1 MGESVVFTN
10 LVTAARVTGGWCAI
24 DVTSCM
30 SCVVLAEWHAFGPS
44 FLAVLA
50 NRAVLGI
57 APVVDASSADLLTLG
72 LAVTSTL
79 TGLVWLAIRPKSIS
93 VFPSYYVSA
102 FSAYVT
108 TTVLEKI
115 LRWNIRCF
123 LVSCSLIINIFR
135 RNWEIGNH
143 CQVLHAAAL
152 AVDAAK
158 LMQGSL
164 YRAAIK
170 SASRKQCGDEG
181 IAIIGGDT
189 IKGFTSSDQAWIAL
203 IGEKPDATL
212 AKHAVNK

>member
-1 MGESVVFTN
+1 MREFVVFTN
-10 LVTAARVTGGWCAI
+10 LVKAARVAGGWCAI

-30 SCVVLAEWHAFGPS
+30 SCVVLAEWHAFGVS
-44 FLAVLA
+44 S
-50 NRAVLGI
+50 NN
-57 APVVDASSADLLTLG
+57 SADLLTLG

-93 VFPSYYVSA
+93 VVRATHLLSMFPSYYVTA

-123 LVSCSLIINIFR
+123 LVSCLLIINIFR

-143 CQVLHAAAL
+143 CQVFHAAAL

-170 SASRKQCGDEG
+170 SASRKELFGQP
-181 IAIIGGDT
+181 
-189 IKGFTSSDQAWIAL
+189 FLS
-203 IGEKPDATL
+203 TL
-212 AKHAVNK
+212 GYLSCHFYL

>member
-24 DVTSCM
+24 VVTSCM
-30 SCVVLAEWHAFGPS
+30 SCVVLA
-44 FLAVLA
+44 
-50 NRAVLGI
+50 
-57 APVVDASSADLLTLG
+57 DADLLTLG

-93 VFPSYYVSA
+93 VVRATHLLSMFPSYYVSA

-143 CQVLHAAAL
+143 CQRAIWPTF
-152 AVDAAK
+152 
-158 LMQGSL
+158 SL
-164 YRAAIK
+164 YPGI
-170 SASRKQCGDEG
+170 SELPFLPLNTQELPSRYDCFRQCGDEG

>member
-115 LRWNIRCF
+115 LRWNIR
-123 LVSCSLIINIFR
+123 R
-135 RNWEIGNH
+135 RQIVIEPNH
-143 CQVLHAAAL
+143 GVAKRRWSENKEAA
-152 AVDAAK
+152 
-158 LMQGSL
+158 
-164 YRAAIK
+164 
-170 SASRKQCGDEG
+170 
-181 IAIIGGDT
+181 
-189 IKGFTSSDQAWIAL
+189 
-203 IGEKPDATL
+203 
-212 AKHAVNK
+212 